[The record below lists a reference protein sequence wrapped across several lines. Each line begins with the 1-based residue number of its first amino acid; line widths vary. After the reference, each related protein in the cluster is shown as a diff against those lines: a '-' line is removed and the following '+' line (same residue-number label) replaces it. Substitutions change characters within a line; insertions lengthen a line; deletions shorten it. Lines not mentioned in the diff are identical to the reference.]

1 MADFQQAVALHRAGN
16 VQGAIAIYRTLV
28 AADPKHFSAL
38 HLLGVAL
45 ATTGR
50 RDEALEPMRRSLRA
64 KPANPEYFG
73 NYAHLLFTMG
83 RHAEALDAYDRV
95 MALAPQNAAAH
106 NMRGVVLAAL
116 GRPREALASF
126 DKALAIRPLFDE
138 AHFNRGRALKQAL
151 ERDPD
156 FADGWVDVGNLH
168 CLMSAYQ
175 EALRSYDRAL
185 AIDAKVAG
193 RDFMLGR
200 RLHSKMQLCDWTDF
214 DADCDRIRSEVSGGH
229 RVIDP
234 FVLATIPS
242 SPLEQLACA
251 RMRAAQ
257 CVQAVPRWRGER
269 YAHDRI
275 RIAYLSDSF
284 RDHPISH
291 LLAGVIECHDQSRF
305 EVTCISTFK
314 PSSLSEE
321 DRAVRARLEAG
332 CRAFIQAGEM
342 EDDELARLLHE
353 RKTDI
358 AVDLMGHTGAMRLQT
373 FAQRPAPVQVNFLGF
388 PGTSGAPFIDYIIA
402 DRVLIPE
409 DERKFYSE
417 KVVYLPDTYQPND
430 RGKRISEELLS
441 KQDSGLPQ
449 SGFVFCCFNQ
459 IYKITPAVFEVWM
472 RLLREIPESVLWL
485 RASQPETSSN
495 LRREAERRGV
505 SPDRLVFAPRQPLLS
520 EHLARHRLAD
530 LFLDT
535 VCYNAHTTASDALW
549 AGLPVLTCA
558 GSTFAGRVAASLLSA
573 IGLPEL
579 IARNLDEYETIALRL
594 ARDAAALTNIKR
606 KLASNRDSFPLFD
619 TNRYTRNIE
628 AAFIRMWE
636 RYRRGELPDHLT

>member
-16 VQGAIAIYRTLV
+16 IQGAIAIYRTLV
-28 AADPKHFSAL
+28 AADPKHFPAL

-50 RDEALEPMRRSLRA
+50 RDEAIELMRRSLRA
-64 KPANPEYFG
+64 KPANPEFFG

-83 RHAEALDAYDRV
+83 RYAEALDAYDKV
-95 MALAPQNAAAH
+95 VALAPQNAAAH

-116 GRPREALASF
+116 GRPREALTSF

-151 ERDPD
+151 ERDPT
-156 FADGWVDVGNLH
+156 FADGWVDVGDLH

-200 RLHSKMQLCDWTDF
+200 RLHSKMQLCDWADF
-214 DADCDRIRSEVSGGH
+214 DADCDRVRSEVSAGH
-229 RVIDP
+229 GVTDP
-234 FVLATIPS
+234 FVLVTIPS
-242 SPLEQLACA
+242 SPHEQLACA

-257 CVQAVPRWRGER
+257 CVQTVPRWRGER

-291 LLAGVIECHDQSRF
+291 LLAGVIESHDQSRF

-314 PSSLSEE
+314 PSSLSED

-332 CRAFIQAGEM
+332 CGAFIQAGEM

-353 RKTDI
+353 RETDI
-358 AVDLMGHTGAMRLQT
+358 AVDLMGHAGAIRLRML
-373 FAQRPAPVQVNFLGF
+373 AQRPAPVQVNFLGF

-417 KVVYLPDTYQPND
+417 KIVYLPDTYQPND
-430 RGKRISEELLS
+430 GGKRISEELRS
-441 KQDSGLPQ
+441 RQESGLPQ

-485 RASQPETSSN
+485 RASQAETSAN

-505 SPDRLVFAPRQPLLS
+505 SPDRLVFARRLPLLP

-535 VCYNAHTTASDALW
+535 ICYNAHTTASDALW

-558 GSTFAGRVAASLLSA
+558 GSTFAGRVAASLLTA

-579 IARNLDEYETIALRL
+579 IARNLDEYEAMALRL

-619 TNRYTRNIE
+619 TDRYTRNIE
-628 AAFIRMWE
+628 AAFVRMWE
-636 RYRRGELPDHLT
+636 RYQRGELPDHLT